1 MSTAHRPVTGLQRG
15 RAKSLK
21 REMTDAERR
30 LWMALRGHRF
40 QRLSFRRQAP
50 IGPFIVDFVCHRRR
64 LTIEIDGGQH
74 ATKPAHDI
82 QRDAWLASKGY
93 RILRFWNSDVLR
105 NREGVLET
113 IVNAIRGV
121 PPSLTLP
128 LKGGGDRFMRAVP
141 LGVSRSI
148 AVDKSPLPN
157 PPPQAGEEAMT
168 APRNAQIPPQA
179 GEGAAERMQR
189 GRGQASTPGEAEG

>member
-15 RAKSLK
+15 RAKSLR

-64 LTIEIDGGQH
+64 LIIEIDGGQH
-74 ATKPAHDI
+74 ARKPAHDI

-93 RILRFWNSDVLR
+93 RILRFWNLDVLR

-113 IVNAIRGV
+113 IVNAIAGGV
-121 PPSLTLP
+121 LPSLTLKRGRFAQAIP
-128 LKGGGDRFMRAVP
+128 LDVARA
-141 LGVSRSI
+141 I
-148 AVDKSPLPN
+148 AIDNTPLPN
-157 PPPQAGEEAMT
+157 PPPQG
-168 APRNAQIPPQA
+168 
-179 GEGAAERMQR
+179 